1 MSRPRSLASLVRPVT
16 RKAIGKQAAAIGQLM
31 ADWPALFPDG
41 PARHAWP
48 EGLSFPKGKGG
59 GGTLTL
65 RVDPVDAL
73 VLQHD
78 GDRIIARVNQHL
90 GQEAV
95 IRLKLVQRMPD
106 QAGPPIRRTQRSG
119 DVSEVETMVKD
130 VENSDLRDHLR
141 RIGIALWTRG
151 SGS

>member
-41 PARHAWP
+41 PVRHAWP
-48 EGLSFPKGKGG
+48 EALSFPRGRGM

-73 VLQHD
+73 ILQHG

-95 IRLKLVQRMPD
+95 IRLKFVQRIPD
-106 QAGPPIRRTQRSG
+106 KTRPAPRRSRATG
-119 DVSEVETMVKD
+119 DVSEIDAMVEG
-130 VENSDLRDHLR
+130 VENSDLRDRLR